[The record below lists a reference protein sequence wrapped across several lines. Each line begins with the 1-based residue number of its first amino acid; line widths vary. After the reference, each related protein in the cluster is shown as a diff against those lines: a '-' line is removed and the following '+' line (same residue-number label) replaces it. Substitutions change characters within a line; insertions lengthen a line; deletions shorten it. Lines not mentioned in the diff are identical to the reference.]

1 MQPRFTRYLHKKHNI
16 NESEIHPSQEGPS
29 QPKPFLGRTWRTA
42 LFGSDL
48 ICSGVPP
55 DVALVIAQ
63 AASFLVLNSAFC
75 RISIR
80 TGKMLASMTVCGAE
94 RDRISGGIPGSSA
107 WMNDSQERPTSLRL
121 CSSLCKHEPAE
132 AASPVFVLCSLL

>member
-1 MQPRFTRYLHKKHNI
+1 MTCR
-16 NESEIHPSQEGPS
+16 
-29 QPKPFLGRTWRTA
+29 PKPFLGRTWRTA
-42 LFGSDL
+42 LLGSDL

-80 TGKMLASMTVCGAE
+80 TGKMLASMTV
-94 RDRISGGIPGSSA
+94 
-107 WMNDSQERPTSLRL
+107 
-121 CSSLCKHEPAE
+121 
-132 AASPVFVLCSLL
+132 